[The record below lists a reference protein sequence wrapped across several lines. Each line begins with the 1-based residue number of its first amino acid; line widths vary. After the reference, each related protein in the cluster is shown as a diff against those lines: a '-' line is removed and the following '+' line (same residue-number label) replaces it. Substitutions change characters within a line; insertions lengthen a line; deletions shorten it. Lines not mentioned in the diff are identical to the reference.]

1 MSGERRDA
9 RGSGNEFGD
18 GYREKIFPSPE
29 TGTDSTKD

>member
-18 GYREKIFPSPE
+18 GYREKIFSFPE
-29 TGTDSTKD
+29 IGTHSTKD